1 MKYAKAFDSL
11 PSIVKILLTI
21 FFDFITGGLYRLM
34 KGLDKKD
41 VLKSWQ
47 ELSGSSPA
55 AASSVG
61 LSISSASSLRVN
73 TPSLHKK
80 GELKC

>member
-21 FFDFITGGLYRLM
+21 FFDFVTGGLYRLM

-41 VLKSWQ
+41 VVKIVAGIIWFFT
-47 ELSGSSPA
+47 GGCIIGWIIDIFCII
-55 AASSVG
+55 V
-61 LSISSASSLRVN
+61 
-73 TPSLHKK
+73 K
-80 GELKC
+80 GKYTFLA